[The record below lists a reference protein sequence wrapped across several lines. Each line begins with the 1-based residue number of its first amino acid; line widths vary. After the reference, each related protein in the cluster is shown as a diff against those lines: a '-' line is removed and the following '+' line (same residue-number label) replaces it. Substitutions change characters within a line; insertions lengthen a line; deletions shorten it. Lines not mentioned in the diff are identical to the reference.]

1 MTDVQSVE
9 RKLNE
14 FGNNINNQRDQV
26 LVIDGQTIHTVV
38 QSFEKMFFTLA
49 CRVSAVICCRCSPT
63 QKAFITEKIKF
74 YTDKKTLG
82 IGDGGN
88 DVGMILTADVGV
100 GIVGKE
106 GKQAALSSDFSIYK
120 FKHLTN
126 LLLWHGRNSY
136 KREAVMAQ
144 FVIHRGLIISIMQI
158 YFSIIYYWVAIPL
171 FNGFLILGYSTLF
184 TMLPVF
190 SLVDS
195 S

>member
-1 MTDVQSVE
+1 MTDVQTME

-14 FGNNINNQRDQV
+14 FGNNINNRRDQV
-26 LVIDGQTIHTVV
+26 LVIDGQSIQTVTEYN
-38 QSFEKMFFTLA
+38 EKMFFTLA
-49 CRVSAVICCRCSPT
+49 CRVTSVICCRCSPT
-63 QKAFITEKIKF
+63 QKSYITDRIRF
-74 YTDKKTLG
+74 YTGKKTLG

-106 GKQAALSSDFSIYK
+106 GKQAALASDFSILK

-136 KREAVMAQ
+136 KRGAVMAQ
-144 FVIHRGLIISIMQI
+144 FVIHRGLIMSILQM
-158 YFSIIYYWVAIPL
+158 YFCMMFYQVTIPQ
-171 FNGFLILGYSTLF
+171 FNGFLMLGYGTLF

-190 SLVDS
+190 SLVLLT
-195 S
+195 